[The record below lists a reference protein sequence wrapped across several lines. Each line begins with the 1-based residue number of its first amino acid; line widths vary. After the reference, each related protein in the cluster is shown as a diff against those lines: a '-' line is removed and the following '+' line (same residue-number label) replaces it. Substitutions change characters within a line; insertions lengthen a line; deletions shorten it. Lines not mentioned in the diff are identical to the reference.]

1 MAARYRHHSVVLLR
15 STTDPGD
22 LDLPRDLDLA
32 DLGAVE
38 TEGGAWLT
46 KTWSRDDVRAAVT
59 AASSDLAAWVNSV
72 VSGPGQGT
80 ARDLRRAAL
89 SLASYLLRWQRRV
102 TPFGLFAGVAPA
114 HVGPAR
120 ATIGGA
126 HRVIARPDAEWIATL
141 ARQLARTPALRDRL
155 TVTANSTATF
165 RDGRLIL
172 ARRAPLDAR
181 KPGPLRET
189 SIRAADPVR
198 AAIDLARTPVS
209 IAGLA
214 AALTE
219 RFSRA
224 APDRVRA
231 LLDQLLDEEF
241 LLTDLHPPMTAG
253 DPLEYLCAALR
264 AAAGAGGVPQVA
276 PVLGEL
282 ADIACILATHNDC
295 ANPSDATALRAA
307 AGTRMATL
315 TPAMDRPLA
324 LDTRLDA
331 DVTIPDAVLNEATAA
346 AEALLRLTTWPFGA
360 MVWLEYQARFK
371 ERYGPGALVPVRE
384 LVADSGLGYPDGYHG
399 APAPRPVWRT
409 LTERDAALLALIHQA
424 ALEGSDE
431 IRLTG
436 DDVRALTVGDSDAAV
451 PPARIEIAVALRA
464 RSTEAINAGHFELQV
479 TGTARVPGSMAGRFT
494 HLLTTTERDAL
505 AATFRTADQQED
517 TVTVQVSFRPR
528 VPRTEHMTRVVPLA
542 DTILPVGDHP
552 DGTAMVVSV
561 DELAVTADAAQLYLV
576 HLPTGR
582 RVVPHIPH
590 ALEMTA
596 FTPPLARFLAEV
608 ADARCAELRPF
619 DVGAARVLP
628 YVPRIRYRRTI
639 LFPARWNLEKAALD
653 GSPGTSV
660 ETRLAAWRR
669 RWRLPSRVVLCD
681 GEQRLPLDLEQSLDR
696 ELLHAHLTR
705 ASRAELREDSPA
717 GSDGWLGRP
726 AELLIPLT
734 LANPPQRPLP
744 VTAAPGD
751 VHRPGTGLVVCARI
765 TGNPARF
772 DDLIAVHLPRLA
784 DSLRPEVAHWW
795 VRRYRDMI
803 HPEIPQHIALH
814 LRLTD
819 PDRFGLLAAELAR
832 FAADLEDRGLP
843 ATLSFVPYYEQPG
856 RYGTGSAL
864 AAAEDVWAAD
874 TAAAVAQLA
883 TAADGVSG
891 QALAAASMARIAAA
905 FAPDTATGYRTLI
918 RGLDQGNGPLD
929 RDLRDLACDLTDP
942 ASGPRA
948 LAAVPGGDTV
958 AQAWAARDAAL
969 AAYHGQLAAQRDP
982 STVLRTLLH
991 EHHMRAVGLD
1001 PSFEKQT
1008 GRLARAAALRQLG
1021 KAGQL

>member
-1 MAARYRHHSVVLLR
+1 MAARYRHHGVVLLR

-32 DLGAVE
+32 NLGAVE
-38 TEGGAWLT
+38 AEGGAWLA

-59 AASSDLAAWVNSV
+59 AASSDFAAWVDGV
-72 VSGPGQGT
+72 VSGPGQ
-80 ARDLRRAAL
+80 ASPRDLRRAVL

-102 TPFGLFAGVAPA
+102 TPFGLFAGVTPA

-126 HRVIARPDAEWIATL
+126 HQVIARPDAEWIATL

-155 TVTANSTATF
+155 TVTVNSTATF

-181 KPGPLRET
+181 TPGPVRET
-189 SIRAADPVR
+189 SIRAVDPVR
-198 AAIDLARTPVS
+198 AAIDLARAPVS
-209 IAGLA
+209 ITGLA

-219 RFSRA
+219 RFPGA

-241 LLTDLHPPMTAG
+241 LLTNLHPPMTAG

-264 AAAGAGGVPQVA
+264 AAAGEMPQVA

-282 ADIACILATHNDC
+282 ADIACILAAHNNC
-295 ANPSDATALRAA
+295 ASPSDATALRAA

-315 TPAMDRPLA
+315 TPTMDRPLA
-324 LDTRLDA
+324 LDTRLDG
-331 DVTIPDAVLNEATAA
+331 DVTIPDSVLNEATAA
-346 AEALLRLTTWPFGA
+346 AEVLLRLTTWPFGA
-360 MVWLEYQARFK
+360 MSWLEYQARFK
-371 ERYGPGALVPVRE
+371 ERYGPGALVPVRD
-384 LVADSGLGYPDGYHG
+384 LVADSGLGYPDGYLG
-399 APAPRPVWRT
+399 APAPRPVWRM

-436 DDVRALTVGDSDAAV
+436 DDVRALTVGDPDAVV

-494 HLLTTTERDAL
+494 HLLTAAERDAL
-505 AATFRTADQQED
+505 AATFRAADQQEG
-517 TVTVQVSFRPR
+517 VLTVQVSFRPR

-628 YVPRIRYRRTI
+628 YVPRIRYRRTT
-639 LFPARWNLEKAALD
+639 LFPARWNLERAALD
-653 GSPGTSV
+653 GCPGISFD
-660 ETRLAAWRR
+660 TRLAAWRR

-681 GEQRLPLDLEQSLDR
+681 GEQRLPLDLEHSLDR

-705 ASRAELREDSPA
+705 TSRAELREDSPA
-717 GSDGWLGRP
+717 GADDWLGRP
-726 AELLIPLT
+726 TELLIPLT
-734 LANPPQRPLP
+734 LANPPRRPLP

-751 VHRPGTGLVVCARI
+751 VHRPGTGLVACARI

-784 DSLRPEVAHWW
+784 DRLRPEATRWW
-795 VRRYRDMI
+795 IRRYRDMI
-803 HPEIPQHIALH
+803 HPEIPQHITLH

-819 PDRFGLLAAELAR
+819 PDRFGPLAAELAR
-832 FAADLEDRGLP
+832 FAADLEGRGLP
-843 ATLSFVPYYEQPG
+843 AALSFVPYYEQPG
-856 RYGTGSAL
+856 RYGRGSAL

-883 TAADGVSG
+883 TASDGVPG
-891 QALAAASMARIAAA
+891 QALAAASMARIAAV
-905 FAPDTATGYRTLI
+905 FAPDPAAGYRALI
-918 RGLDQGNGPLD
+918 RCLDQGSGPLD

-942 ASGPRA
+942 AGGPRA

-958 AQAWAARDAAL
+958 AQAWADRDAAL
-969 AAYHGQLAAQRDP
+969 AAYHEQLAAQRDP

-1001 PSFEKQT
+1001 PTFEKQT
-1008 GRLARAAALRQLG
+1008 GRFARAAALRQLG
-1021 KAGQL
+1021 KAGHL

>member
-1 MAARYRHHSVVLLR
+1 MAARYRHHGVVLLR

-38 TEGGAWLT
+38 AEGGAWLT
-46 KTWSRDDVRAAVT
+46 KTWSRNDVRAAVT
-59 AASSDLAAWVNSV
+59 AASSDFAAWVDRV
-72 VSGPGQGT
+72 VSGSGQAT
-80 ARDLRRAAL
+80 ARDRRRAVL

-102 TPFGLFAGVAPA
+102 TPFGLFAGVTPA

-120 ATIGGA
+120 AAIGGA
-126 HRVIARPDAEWIATL
+126 HPVIARPDAAWIATL
-141 ARQLARTPALRDRL
+141 ARQLARTPALRERL
-155 TVTANSTATF
+155 TVTVNSIAIF

-181 KPGPLRET
+181 TPGPVRET

-209 IAGLA
+209 ITGLA
-214 AALTE
+214 AALTK
-219 RFSRA
+219 RFPGA

-253 DPLEYLCAALR
+253 DPLEYLCATLR
-264 AAAGAGGVPQVA
+264 AAGAGEMPQVA

-282 ADIACILATHNDC
+282 ADIACILAAHNDC
-295 ANPSDATALRAA
+295 ASPADATALRAA
-307 AGTRMATL
+307 AGRRMATL
-315 TPAMDRPLA
+315 TPTMDRPLA
-324 LDTRLDA
+324 LDTRLDG
-331 DVTIPDAVLNEATAA
+331 DVTIPDSVLNEATAA
-346 AEALLRLTTWPFGA
+346 AEVLLRLTTWPFGA
-360 MVWLEYQARFK
+360 MSWLEYQARFK
-371 ERYGPGALVPVRE
+371 ERYGPGALVPVRD
-384 LVADSGLGYPDGYHG
+384 LVADSGLGYPDGYLG

-436 DDVRALTVGDSDAAV
+436 DDVRTLTVGDPDAVV
-451 PPARIEIAVALRA
+451 PPARIEIAVALHA

-494 HLLTTTERDAL
+494 HLLTTAERDAL
-505 AATFRTADQQED
+505 AATFRTADHQED
-517 TVTVQVSFRPR
+517 TLMVQVSFRPR
-528 VPRTEHMTRVVPLA
+528 VPRTEHMTRVAPLA
-542 DTILPVGDHP
+542 DTILPIGDHP
-552 DGTAMVVSV
+552 DGTTMVVSV

-628 YVPRIRYRRTI
+628 YVPRIRYRRTT
-639 LFPARWNLEKAALD
+639 LFPARWNLERAALD
-653 GSPGTSV
+653 GCPGTSFD
-660 ETRLAAWRR
+660 TRLAAWWR

-681 GEQRLPLDLEQSLDR
+681 GEQRLPLDLEHSLDR

-705 ASRAELREDSPA
+705 TSRAELREDNPA
-717 GSDGWLGRP
+717 GSDDWLGRP
-726 AELLIPLT
+726 TELLIPLT
-734 LANPPQRPLP
+734 LANPPRRPLP
-744 VTAAPGD
+744 VTATPGD
-751 VHRPGTGLVVCARI
+751 AHHPGTGLVACARI

-772 DDLIAVHLPRLA
+772 DDLIVVHLPRLA
-784 DSLRPEVAHWW
+784 DRLRPEATRWW
-795 VRRYRDMI
+795 IRRYRDMI
-803 HPEIPQHIALH
+803 HPEIPQHITLH

-819 PDRFGLLAAELAR
+819 PDRFGPLAAELAR
-832 FAADLEDRGLP
+832 FAADLEGRGLP
-843 ATLSFVPYYEQPG
+843 AALSFVPYYEQPG
-856 RYGTGSAL
+856 RYGSGSAL

-883 TAADGVSG
+883 TASDGVPG
-891 QALAAASMARIAAA
+891 QALAAASMARIAAV
-905 FAPDTATGYRTLI
+905 FAPDPAAGYRALI
-918 RGLDQGNGPLD
+918 RCLDQGSGPLD

-942 ASGPRA
+942 AGGPRA

-958 AQAWAARDAAL
+958 TQAWADRDAAL
-969 AAYHGQLAAQRDP
+969 AAYHEQLAAQRDP

-1001 PSFEKQT
+1001 PTFEKQT
-1008 GRLARAAALRQLG
+1008 GRFARAAALRQLG
-1021 KAGQL
+1021 KAGHL